1 MQGFTRITTDCKSS
15 FPSYISKYKPNE
27 CSLNYIFEQCIF
39 EFSLPLPKTTKW
51 TMHMNVT
58 FVGVLNT
65 CANTVALQ
73 EGRCV
78 HEWIESRWDSDVFV
92 GNKLVDMYAKC
103 GNMEDVWRVFNK
115 ISSPNVMRWTTM
127 ILGHLKIGQ
136 AQKALEQF

>member
-1 MQGFTRITTDCKSS
+1 
-15 FPSYISKYKPNE
+15 
-27 CSLNYIFEQCIF
+27 
-39 EFSLPLPKTTKW
+39 
-51 TMHMNVT
+51 MNVT